1 MENIQIKSGQ
11 SNYGVYFVSNL
22 SGLIKQIQDIS
33 NSVVVIDTKVAEL
46 YQELFQSLDRNN
58 TIVKIDATED
68 EKSLKGVTNLL
79 TFMQKQGV
87 RKQGTVIAIG
97 GGIIEDIAA
106 FAAHVYF
113 RGLRWFYIPTTLL
126 SMCDSC
132 IGAKVGINFNN
143 YKNQLGFFCP
153 PEKVLIHIDFLKT
166 LSESDVESGYGEILK
181 LSLVG
186 PEPFWDEF
194 VESVTSKDLERTLIK
209 GLIKKSLLAKK
220 YYIEIDEYDLGIRRI
235 LNYGHS
241 FGHAL
246 EVVTGYLVPHG
257 QAVVWGIDLANWLS
271 LELGLLKE
279 NVFTQIHDLISECF
293 KFKLQ
298 KKILAEDLLQIVRH
312 DKKVSGEMINMILLK
327 DIGVHDIIP
336 VKIDKKL
343 QVMINKYLSQIAFT
357 KA

>member
-11 SNYGVYFVSNL
+11 SSYVVDFVSNL
-22 SGLIKQIQDIS
+22 SDLIELIQDIP
-33 NSVVVIDTKVAEL
+33 NSVVVIDAKVAEL
-46 YQELFQSLDRNN
+46 YQDLFQSLDRNN
-58 TIVKIDATED
+58 TIVKIDATEE

-87 RKQGTVIAIG
+87 RKQDTVIAIG
-97 GGIIEDIAA
+97 GGIIEDITA

-113 RGLRWFYIPTTLL
+113 RGLKWFYIPTTLL

-143 YKNQLGFFCP
+143 YKNQLGFFCS
-153 PEKVLIHIDFLKT
+153 PEKVLIHSDFLKT

-186 PEPFWDEF
+186 PEPFWKEF
-194 VESVTSKDLERTLIK
+194 AESVTTK
-209 GLIKKSLLAKK
+209 GLEKTLVKGFIRKSLLAKK

-246 EVVTGYLVPHG
+246 EVITGYLVPHG
-257 QAVVWGIDLANWLS
+257 LAVVWGIDLANWLS
-271 LELGLLKE
+271 FELGLLKK
-279 NVFTQIHDLISECF
+279 NIFTQIHDLISECF
-293 KFKLQ
+293 KFRLHKN
-298 KKILAEDLLQIVRH
+298 ISAEDLLHIVRH
-312 DKKVSGEMINMILLK
+312 DKKASGEIINMILLK
-327 DIGVHDIIP
+327 DIGLHEIVP
-336 VKIDKKL
+336 MNIDKKL
-343 QVMINKYLSQIAFT
+343 QIMISKYLDQFT
-357 KA
+357 FAKA